1 MFEGSF
7 IMSLLFKLYDN
18 EGNENIKR
26 DEYTESNIRI
36 PIFLSQKKKIL
47 IIILHKKFNSIYLG
61 APII

>member
-7 IMSLLFKLYDN
+7 IMSLLFKLYNN
-18 EGNENIKR
+18 EGKEKIKR
-26 DEYTESNIRI
+26 DEYTASNRKNI
-36 PIFLSQKKKIL
+36 IFLSQMKIL